1 VLWIALIRIRSGKG
15 WVGATILGV
24 LLCLWGGS
32 GVATSYL
39 NIDADRLVGPVLLVL
54 LGVWILS
61 RSRRN

>member
-1 VLWIALIRIRSGKG
+1 
-15 WVGATILGV
+15 
-24 LLCLWGGS
+24 
-32 GVATSYL
+32 VATSYL